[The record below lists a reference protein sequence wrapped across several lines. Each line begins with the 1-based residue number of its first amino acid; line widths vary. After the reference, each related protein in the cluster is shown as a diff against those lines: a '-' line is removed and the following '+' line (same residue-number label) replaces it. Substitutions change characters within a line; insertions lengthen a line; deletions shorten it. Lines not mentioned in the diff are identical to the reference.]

1 LAAKGCVGAEQWD
14 TSGVGPGTVLSPSEI
29 ARGLPERLPRRKV
42 RKNCHATV
50 GCAAEMR
57 HHVVPPL
64 IIRPAG

>member
-42 RKNCHATV
+42 RKSLDATASGV
-50 GCAAEMR
+50 R
-57 HHVVPPL
+57 V
-64 IIRPAG
+64 RD